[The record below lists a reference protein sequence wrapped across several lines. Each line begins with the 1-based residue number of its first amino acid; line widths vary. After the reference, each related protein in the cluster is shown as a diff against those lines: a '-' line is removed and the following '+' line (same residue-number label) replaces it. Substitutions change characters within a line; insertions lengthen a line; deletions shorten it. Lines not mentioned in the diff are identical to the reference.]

1 MYEGVRDFAEKSALN
16 SLLILLALA
25 IAGFSISS
33 FFTLVVIEV
42 FFDLPLFSDSSAFD
56 RIYDDGNI
64 GALKFMQ
71 LMNQVGLFLL
81 PGAVF
86 MWLMRLGKGTSA
98 SMLSWFPALL
108 VPVCALPIVTFLGTI
123 NEQLPLMEEA
133 LIWMRSNQEKANLL
147 YEYLLVMNSPMD
159 LITNLFIMAYV
170 PAVAEETLFRGG
182 LQQMIQRH
190 SKNGH
195 LAIWGA
201 AFIFS
206 LIHFQFLTFIPRL
219 VMGAG
224 LGYIFYWGG
233 SLWMPILAHAINN
246 AVAISAYY
254 FLKDDPRMEEF
265 DGIGQTLDV
274 WVLTACA
281 ATLVLFYI
289 LFRFRKT
296 KKPGQSPGLKN
307 F

>member
-1 MYEGVRDFAEKSALN
+1 MFEGVRDFAEKSALN

-42 FFDLPLFSDSSAFD
+42 FFDLPLISDSSAFN
-56 RIYDDGNI
+56 RIYNDGNI

-81 PGAVF
+81 PGALF

-98 SMLSWFPALL
+98 SLLSWFPALL

-147 YEYLLVMNSPMD
+147 YENLLVMNSPMD
-159 LITNLFIMAYV
+159 LITNLFIMAFV

-190 SKNGH
+190 SKNAH

-201 AFIFS
+201 AIIFS
-206 LIHFQFLTFIPRL
+206 LIHFQFLTFIPRV

-233 SLWMPILAHAINN
+233 SLWMSILAHAINN

-254 FLKDDPRMEEF
+254 FLKDDPRLEEF
-265 DGIGQTLDV
+265 DGIGQTLDG
-274 WVLTACA
+274 WVLA
-281 ATLVLFYI
+281 ASVTTLALFFI
-289 LFRFRKT
+289 LYRFRKT
-296 KKPGQSPGLKN
+296 KNPDKARV
-307 F
+307 